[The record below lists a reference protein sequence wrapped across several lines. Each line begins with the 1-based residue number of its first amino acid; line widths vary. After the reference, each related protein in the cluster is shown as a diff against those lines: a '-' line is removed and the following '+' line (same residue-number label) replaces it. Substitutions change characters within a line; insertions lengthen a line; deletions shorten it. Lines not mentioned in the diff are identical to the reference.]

1 MSVASKHASE
11 KTDIGAA
18 TEQSYAQGYLEAY
31 EIVESFEIKPEQPG
45 RLFEVEIPDDDQFLN
60 FETSIKEQSQ
70 LVIDAVSQIELDLA
84 NRNAR
89 RDGTELL
96 TLDDLKKY
104 EAYRFDRTGEEFYRE
119 LAQELGTDQAVSL
132 ALAAKGV
139 AGNRYLDF
147 EKTDKFNYVVYDDSL
162 INVIRYEAPLN
173 RGAIELRAHETVIR
187 LGKDADPSTFLHENG
202 HLFLEQLK
210 SDAREFGTEQ
220 LVEDWNTTRNW
231 WASNSESLRREAIRY
246 AKDKG
251 DQESA
256 NVLDKMSGAAVR
268 AYVRTGDLTGGV
280 EYAGKGNAT
289 ALLQYLTEAMH
300 EQYARGFEDYL
311 RAKRHQCS

>member
-1 MSVASKHASE
+1 M
-11 KTDIGAA
+11 
-18 TEQSYAQGYLEAY
+18 
-31 EIVESFEIKPEQPG
+31 
-45 RLFEVEIPDDDQFLN
+45 
-60 FETSIKEQSQ
+60 
-70 LVIDAVSQIELDLA
+70 
-84 NRNAR
+84 
-89 RDGTELL
+89 
-96 TLDDLKKY
+96 
-104 EAYRFDRTGEEFYRE
+104 
-119 LAQELGTDQAVSL
+119 GTDQAVSL

-173 RGAIELRAHETVIR
+173 RGAIELQAHETVIG

-246 AKDKG
+246 AK
-251 DQESA
+251 
-256 NVLDKMSGAAVR
+256 R
-268 AYVRTGDLTGGV
+268 
-280 EYAGKGNAT
+280 
-289 ALLQYLTEAMH
+289 
-300 EQYARGFEDYL
+300 
-311 RAKRHQCS
+311 